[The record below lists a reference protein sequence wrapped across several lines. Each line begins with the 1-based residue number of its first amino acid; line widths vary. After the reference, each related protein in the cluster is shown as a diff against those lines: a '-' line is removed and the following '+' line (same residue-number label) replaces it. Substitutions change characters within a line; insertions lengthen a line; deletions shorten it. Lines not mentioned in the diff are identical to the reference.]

1 MGSRVGRRSK
11 CGRDLWLFWEGC
23 VPEGART
30 WGESPRG
37 GMGPVVLF
45 ALESGTAVA
54 QKFELSRLK
63 VNALGDANEDYNST
77 ILKLTLYFTKMGQKD
92 MLTTLVACIN

>member
-11 CGRDLWLFWEGC
+11 YGRDLWLFWEGC

-54 QKFELSRLK
+54 QKFELVSSCCFLASEKFAAFSSYLAVRLA
-63 VNALGDANEDYNST
+63 VRRA
-77 ILKLTLYFTKMGQKD
+77 
-92 MLTTLVACIN
+92 

>member
-45 ALESGTAVA
+45 ALESSTAVA
-54 QKFELSRLK
+54 QKFELS
-63 VNALGDANEDYNST
+63 GDVGRRGRSPQCLAIEGCDVRVYVDTSAGVVEN
-77 ILKLTLYFTKMGQKD
+77 LP
-92 MLTTLVACIN
+92 